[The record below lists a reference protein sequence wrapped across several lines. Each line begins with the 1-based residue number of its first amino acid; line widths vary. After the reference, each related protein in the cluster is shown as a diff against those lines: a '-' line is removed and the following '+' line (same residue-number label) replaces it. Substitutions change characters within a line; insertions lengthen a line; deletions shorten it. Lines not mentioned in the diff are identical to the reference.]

1 MNSQDERQLLISL
14 ETEAQDTA
22 EELASKEAELRRLLV
37 EVEQAQKTRTT
48 KLQQIREARER
59 LARQEA
65 IEASQDQK
73 ADVDRHLNKLERRF
87 HRRAEGKP
95 WHEGI
100 YPFQMYGAMFG
111 AAAGRF
117 ILGDDMGLGKTRQA
131 IGWLDLVD
139 AKKVLVVC
147 EANICSQFAGEVMEL
162 APHREVIDLS
172 KKSPETR
179 AKLVAHMLS
188 LDEAVVVVNF
198 EVWRRDEALFSTM
211 LGYQFDTLIVDEAH
225 NLKTT
230 STSNF
235 KHIEALVKADNLC
248 PECGAH
254 MFGLYDHD
262 KKPRLVP
269 KPCENCGWDVDKPQ
283 SVRKVYPLDIWLST
297 KSLKHLCFTTGTPL
311 LNSPMDLYSL
321 LHLCDPKL
329 FKTKAAFKKN
339 FCITNPHS
347 GKTVFRDGQ
356 LANLKPLIEGRFLA
370 RTKAE
375 VGIKLPPQHQ
385 HIVRVDIDPERYP
398 LQLRTIR
405 QVTETAQIVLDT
417 GEKMTI
423 LDIMA
428 LITRKRQANVWP
440 GGIQMKDS
448 EGNVLFSVGDEVQES
463 AKLDAVLDNIL
474 TLHVEGRRQVVFSQF
489 TTAIYELA
497 QRLRDA
503 GLRVAT
509 MTGDTSESMRKRIK
523 SNFYRDKGEEP
534 EWDVVL
540 CHYKT
545 GGTGLNLTA
554 ATATHILDEEWNP
567 GKRDQAYGRTNRI
580 GQEDENDVY
589 IYRVPASIDTWMA
602 QIIRRKEELVKGF
615 MGTMTDAPELDQASL
630 RDAMRD
636 GDIL

>member
-1 MNSQDERQLLISL
+1 MSSQDERQLLIAL
-14 ETEAQDTA
+14 ETEAQETT
-22 EELASKEAELRRLLV
+22 EELTQKEAELQRLLS
-37 EVEQAQKTRTT
+37 EVEQGHKARTS

-59 LARQEA
+59 LAREEA
-65 IEASQDQK
+65 IEASREQH
-73 ADVDRHLNKLERRF
+73 AEVDSRLSMLRRKYE
-87 HRRAEGKP
+87 RRAEGKP
-95 WHEGI
+95 WADGI
-100 YPFQMYGAMFG
+100 FPFQMEGAMFG
-111 AAAGRF
+111 AAAGRW
-117 ILGDDMGLGKTRQA
+117 ILADEMGLGKTRQA
-131 IGWLDLVD
+131 IGWLDLVG
-139 AKKVLVVC
+139 AKKVLIVC

-172 KKSPETR
+172 KKTPATR
-179 AKLVAHMLS
+179 AQLVEHMLS
-188 LDEAVVVVNF
+188 LDECVVVVNF
-198 EVWRRDEALFSTM
+198 EVWRRDEALFSQM
-211 LGYQFDTLIVDEAH
+211 LGYQFDTLIVDEGH

-230 STSNF
+230 ATSNF

-254 MFGLYDHD
+254 IYGLYDAD

-269 KPCENCGWDVDKPQ
+269 KPCTNCGWDIDKPQ
-283 SVRKVYPLDIWLST
+283 TVRKVYPLDMWLST
-297 KSLKHLCFTTGTPL
+297 KSLKNLCFTTGTPL

-329 FKTKAAFKKN
+329 FKTKSGFKKN

-356 LANLKPLIEGRFLA
+356 LANLKPLIEGRFLS
-370 RTKAE
+370 RTKAD
-375 VGIKLPPQHQ
+375 VGIVLPAQHP
-385 HIVRVDIDPERYP
+385 HVVRVDIDPEQYP
-398 LQLRTIR
+398 LQLRTIQ
-405 QVTETAQIVLDT
+405 QVTETAQIVLDS

-423 LDIMA
+423 LDVMA

-440 GGIQMKDS
+440 GGIQMKDA
-448 EGNVLFSVGDEVQES
+448 EGNVIFSVGDEVRES
-463 AKLDAVLDNIL
+463 AKLDAVLAKVL
-474 TLHVEGRRQVVFSQF
+474 ELHAEGRRQVVFSQF
-489 TTAIYELA
+489 TTAIDELA
-497 QRLRDA
+497 ARMREA

-509 MTGDTSESMRKRIK
+509 MTGKTTETMRKRIK

-534 EWDVVL
+534 EWDIVL

-580 GQEDENDVY
+580 GQEEENDVFV
-589 IYRVPASIDTWMA
+589 YRVPASVDTWMA
-602 QIIRRKEELVKGF
+602 QIIRRKEEMVKGF
-615 MGTMTDAPELDQASL
+615 LGTMTEAPEIDQASL
-630 RDAMRD
+630 LKAMRD